1 MVEAETDT
9 MTHRRYWIYF
19 LLFMFN
25 VICYLDRINMSVAGR
40 SVAQEFALSPVALG
54 YLFSSF
60 LWAYVLMMLPSG
72 HLVDR
77 LGAHRV
83 AAIGAAFWSIAQMLS
98 GAAIGFVTLLL
109 TRLGLGAGE
118 APTFPVSYRS
128 VRDWA
133 PYTERGLAVG
143 CIQAGTY
150 LGPALSAPAV
160 AWLITATSWRWSF
173 VATGAAG
180 LIWVAVW
187 LALVSPPERTRWL
200 PEPERRRILAER
212 HAGETLAAHGGIGY
226 RGLLRSPSMWGLA
239 ISQGCAVYTLY
250 LYLSWLPNY
259 LQTVRHL
266 SLVSSGLFTS
276 VPFFVGTAVII
287 LTNWIG
293 DRILTPHTMRN
304 GGRRNVVVACLLFCT
319 LGTAIPFTD
328 SLTLTVILTMF
339 PVGFSGTAS
348 ATNAAL
354 CNDLLRSQADSGR
367 AFAFMVLGGNVFGL
381 LAPIVTGYIVE
392 WTGSFAAAFIL
403 AGALSLI
410 GATVSLTL
418 TRHTLGEHTPNALEP
433 GLAKG

>member
-1 MVEAETDT
+1 

-19 LLFMFN
+19 LLFLFN

-60 LWAYVLMMLPSG
+60 LWAYVVMMLPSG
-72 HLVDR
+72 RLVDG
-77 LGAHRV
+77 LGAHRM
-83 AAIGAAFWSIAQMLS
+83 AAIGAAVWSIAQMLS
-98 GAAIGFVTLLL
+98 GAASGFVTLLF

-143 CIQAGTY
+143 CIQAGTL

-160 AWLITATSWRWSF
+160 AWLIAATSWRWSF
-173 VATGAAG
+173 VVTGAIG
-180 LIWVAVW
+180 LVWVAVW
-187 LALVSPPERTRWL
+187 LALVSTPEKTTWL

-212 HAGETLAAHGGIGY
+212 HAGEPMTAHGGIGY

-239 ISQGCAVYTLY
+239 ISQGCGVYTVY

-259 LQTVRHL
+259 LQTARHL
-266 SLVSSGLFTS
+266 SLVQSGLFTS
-276 VPFFVGTAVII
+276 VPFFVGAAVII
-287 LTNWIG
+287 LTNWVG

-304 GGRRNVVVACLLFCT
+304 GGRRIVVVACLLLSA
-319 LGTAIPFTD
+319 LGMAIPLVD
-328 SLTLTVILTMF
+328 SLTLLVILTIF
-339 PVGFSGTAS
+339 PVSFGGTAT

-381 LAPIVTGYIVE
+381 LAPIITGYIVQA
-392 WTGSFAAAFIL
+392 TGSFASAFIL

-418 TRHTLGEHTPNALEP
+418 TRHTLGESTPSAVQPALS
-433 GLAKG
+433 

>member
-1 MVEAETDT
+1 
-9 MTHRRYWIYF
+9 MTHKRYWIYF
-19 LLFMFN
+19 LLFLFN

-60 LWAYVLMMLPSG
+60 LWAYVVMMLPSG
-72 HLVDR
+72 RLVDS
-77 LGAHRV
+77 LGAHRM
-83 AAIGAAFWSIAQMLS
+83 AAIGAAVWSIAQMLS
-98 GAAIGFVTLLL
+98 GAATGFTTLLL

-143 CIQAGTY
+143 CIQAGTL

-160 AWLITATSWRWSF
+160 AWLIAETSWRWSF
-173 VATGAAG
+173 VVTGAIG
-180 LIWVAVW
+180 LVWVAVW
-187 LALVSPPERTRWL
+187 LALVSTPERTSWL

-212 HAGETLAAHGGIGY
+212 HAGEPIAAHGGIGY

-239 ISQGCAVYTLY
+239 ISQGCAVYTVY

-259 LQTVRHL
+259 LQTARHL
-266 SLVSSGLFTS
+266 SLVQSGLFTS
-276 VPFFVGTAVII
+276 VPFFVGAAVII

-304 GGRRNVVVACLLFCT
+304 GGRRVVVVACLVLCA
-319 LGTAIPFTD
+319 LGMAIPFVD
-328 SLTLTVILTMF
+328 SLTLVVILTIF
-339 PVGFSGTAS
+339 PISFGGTAT

-354 CNDLLRSQADSGR
+354 CNDLLRSQEDSGR

-381 LAPIVTGYIVE
+381 LAPIVTGYIVQA
-392 WTGSFAAAFIL
+392 TGSFSSAFML

-410 GATVSLTL
+410 GALVSLTL
-418 TRHTLGEHTPNALEP
+418 TRHTLGEQTPNALQP
-433 GLAKG
+433 GLARG